1 MDYIRV
7 EHIRDDVI
15 AIRPVY
21 SDEGDVSEVITR
33 SGEVLTDRRQIRSVL
48 KGLLHS
54 YGLDIKY
61 QHQIIKERLQRKS
74 VMPCFLSEE
83 RVFIPLK
90 MRKAAV
96 PGDHVYGYLDVGSL
110 KEIPSEGKSNCLL
123 LLSNGACLDVL
134 SSKATVLKAQDSGNK
149 LKKILNDK
157 RRHGENEHSRRLLE
171 LSLKLGQTLS
181 GIMEQIDRIE
191 QGISYVQ
198 EEMSRRGIR

>member
-7 EHIRDDVI
+7 EQIRDDVI
-15 AIRPVY
+15 AIRPIY

-33 SGEVLTDRRQIRSVL
+33 SGEVLVDRRQIRSVL

-61 QHQIIKERLQRKS
+61 QHQLIRERLQRKS

-96 PGDHVYGYLDVGSL
+96 HGDYVYGYLDVSSL
-110 KEIPSEGKSNCLL
+110 KEIPSEGKSNCVL
-123 LLSNGACLDVL
+123 LLSNGTYLDVL
-134 SSKATVLKAQDSGNK
+134 SSKATVLKARDNGDK
-149 LKKILNDK
+149 LRKLLGKKK
-157 RRHGENEHSRRLLE
+157 QSGENEYSRRMME
-171 LSLKLGQTLS
+171 LSLKIGQTLS
-181 GIMEQIDRIE
+181 GVMEQMDRIE
-191 QGISYVQ
+191 QGINFIR
-198 EEMSRRGIR
+198 EEITVSK